1 MIQLK
6 MYLRALLQNWWII
19 VLTTIAAVLGALFLA
34 FLTRPVYRTN
44 LQLLIVPNM
53 TNFEGRDLIY
63 SLDTL
68 DQHSIVATYVE
79 ILTVRSFL
87 GRVC

>member
-1 MIQLK
+1 MIRLK

-19 VLTTIAAVLGALFLA
+19 ALTAVVAVLITLFLA
-34 FLTRPVYRTN
+34 LLTRPVYRTN

-79 ILTVRSFL
+79 IVNLSL
-87 GRVC
+87 IHI